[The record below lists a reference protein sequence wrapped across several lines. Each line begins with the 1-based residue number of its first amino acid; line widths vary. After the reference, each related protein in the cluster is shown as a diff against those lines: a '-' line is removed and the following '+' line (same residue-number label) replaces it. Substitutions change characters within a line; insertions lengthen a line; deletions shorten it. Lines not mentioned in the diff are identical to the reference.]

1 MNSNLRTLLGVGTI
15 VWIGYILY
23 KNNKQDKLIQEI
35 KNELEDAK
43 NKIETATGQVITE
56 LPTRVKETFG
66 MTRPN
71 VDLQIFGD
79 KVSQKYNAS
88 KNATVSP
95 AIVNVINEE
104 GLPYEKFQQG
114 M

>member
-1 MNSNLRTLLGVGTI
+1 MNTKTLLLLGGAAWLVY
-15 VWIGYILY
+15 VLY
-23 KNNKQDKLIQEI
+23 KNNKQDRLIQEI

-43 NKIETATGQVITE
+43 EKLEMATGQVITE
-56 LPTRVKETFG
+56 LPTKIKETFG
-66 MTRPN
+66 MKKPN

-79 KVSQKYNAS
+79 KVSQIYNAS

-95 AIVNVINEE
+95 ATLQVINES
-104 GLPYEKFQQG
+104 GLPYEKFEEG